1 MIGKLREFWG
11 RQGRLSRIV
20 LVVAAVVLAVFVI
33 GVLASQSQDDDEAG
47 GAATETTGAPAATDP
62 VKCLRDL
69 GLSDA
74 EQRDTDLWRAF
85 NTTPFYGIRVAL
97 LPTDAEA
104 RQAVQAAV
112 DVYAAR
118 AGRYAVFGPLKP
130 GVEGA
135 ELDTSDEG
143 ASASNQ
149 VQAVATCL
157 GG

>member
-1 MIGKLREFWG
+1 MIGKLRGFWG

-33 GVLASQSQDDDEAG
+33 GVLATRSQDDDQAG
-47 GAATETTGAPAATDP
+47 GAATETTTDP

-74 EQRDTDLWRAF
+74 EQRDSDLWRAF

-118 AGRYAVFGPLKP
+118 AGRYAVLGPLKP